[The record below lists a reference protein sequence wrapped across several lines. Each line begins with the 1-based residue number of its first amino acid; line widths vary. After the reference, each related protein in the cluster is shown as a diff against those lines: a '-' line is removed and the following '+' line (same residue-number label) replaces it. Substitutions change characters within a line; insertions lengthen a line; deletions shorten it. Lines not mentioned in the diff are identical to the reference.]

1 VPLFV
6 IHCVDRADALETRLA
21 TRPAHLEHVRA
32 NPGVKLAGPML
43 GEGGDPAGS
52 LFIVEAE
59 DIGDVR
65 TFCDSDP
72 YVKAGVFERV
82 EIRGFRTVVGEL

>member
-6 IHCVDRADALETRLA
+6 IHCIDREGASETRTA

-32 NPGVKLAGPML
+32 NPGVRLAGPYL
-43 GEGGDPAGS
+43 DEGGDPVGS
-52 LFIVEAE
+52 MLIVEAE
-59 DIGDVR
+59 DIGEVR
-65 TFCDSDP
+65 NFCDLDP

-82 EIRGFRTVVGEL
+82 EIRAFRTVVGGF